1 MLLKLPI
8 CHIRWGGWR
17 WGVGWE
23 YKYKTRAAKIHNI
36 CEMLFFFLLNIGLS
50 GKGGLHTEY
59 EVSARNCHKNR
70 RHLRLCTVQDV
81 VMSSELFWRL
91 ASDAVTSFSTPLAF
105 TPPSLMCL
113 FIYSIHPVSLMSF
126 ILPIDKQK
134 IHSTNQPLQRVYMYS
149 SIQTQKC
156 THVKSPPHVQQP
168 PFSFIVNRI
177 VLSLSRNHL
186 FHTNAGEAY
195 Y

>member
-1 MLLKLPI
+1 MGGG
-8 CHIRWGGWR
+8 GGW
-17 WGVGWE
+17 WGGWE
-23 YKYKTRAAKIHNI
+23 YKYETRAAKIHKMRFHR
-36 CEMLFFFLLNIGLS
+36 MLVS
-50 GKGGLHTEY
+50 RERVTSTVHTLY
-59 EVSARNCHKNR
+59 KAYKASARNCHKNR

-113 FIYSIHPVSLMSF
+113 FIYSFQPVSLMSF
-126 ILPIDKQK
+126 VLPIDKHK

>member
-1 MLLKLPI
+1 MGGGGGGGADGNTNTKLGQLKYTKF
-8 CHIRWGGWR
+8 
-17 WGVGWE
+17 V
-23 YKYKTRAAKIHNI
+23 K
-36 CEMLFFFLLNIGLS
+36 FFFSSLNVGLS
-50 GKGGLHTEY
+50 GKGSLHTKY
-59 EVSARNCHKNR
+59 IAGNCHKNR

-113 FIYSIHPVSLMSF
+113 FIYSIQPVSLMSF
-126 ILPIDKQK
+126 VWPIDKHK
-134 IHSTNQPLQRVYMYS
+134 IHSTNKHLQRVYMCS

-156 THVKSPPHVQQP
+156 THVKSPPHIQQP
-168 PFSFIVNRI
+168 PFSFIVNQI
-177 VLSLSRNHL
+177 VLSFSRNNL
-186 FHTNAGEAY
+186 FHTHAGEAY